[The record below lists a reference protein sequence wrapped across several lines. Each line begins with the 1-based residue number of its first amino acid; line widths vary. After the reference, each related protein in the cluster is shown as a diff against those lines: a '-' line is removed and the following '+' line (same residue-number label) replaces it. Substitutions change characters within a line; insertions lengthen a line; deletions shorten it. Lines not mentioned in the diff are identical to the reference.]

1 MQLREFSTQPVPC
14 FEPKIFD
21 HEHSQIRSSSSHTPW
36 AVILAGGDGVRLRPL
51 SRLISGDD
59 RPKQFCPL
67 FGGQSLLAHT
77 RNRIAGITDEDR
89 TLFVVTE
96 AHDRYYAPELGN
108 VPSCNVLVQ
117 PHGKG
122 TGAAIAF
129 SLFRILQRAPDAIVA
144 FYPSDH
150 YYSDESLFQSVV
162 ASAVE
167 TAAANRDSVILLGAE
182 ATHPETGY
190 GWIEPVGELSG
201 GKPQRVKR
209 FWEKPSLDTANA
221 LQRQGCLWNTFV
233 MVGQARAFLRM
244 LDSTAPSLL
253 NSFYKAS
260 RYGDALNAYFDDE
273 MPVVDFSHQVL
284 ERSADHLLV
293 SRMPADVGW
302 SDLGEPERVFA
313 TIEQTA
319 RRWKAAWRGSDIPAV
334 A

>member
-1 MQLREFSTQPVPC
+1 
-14 FEPKIFD
+14 
-21 HEHSQIRSSSSHTPW
+21 
-36 AVILAGGDGVRLRPL
+36 VILAGGDGVRLRPL

-77 RNRIAGITDEDR
+77 RNRIAGITGSER
-89 TLFVVTE
+89 TLFVVTK
-96 AHDRYYAPELGN
+96 AHDRYYTPELKTVHPRN
-108 VPSCNVLVQ
+108 VIAQ

-129 SLFRILQRAPDAIVA
+129 SLFEILRRDPDAIIA

-150 YYSDESLFQSVV
+150 YYSDESLFLTVV
-162 ASAVE
+162 GSAVE
-167 TAAANRDSVILLGAE
+167 TAAGNPDSVILLGAE

-190 GWIEPVGELSG
+190 GWIEPAGELAAINA
-201 GKPQRVKR
+201 QRVKR

-233 MVGQARAFLRM
+233 MVGHARAFLRM
-244 LDSTAPSLL
+244 LDSTAPALL
-253 NSFYKAS
+253 NAFYKAS
-260 RYGDALNAYFDDE
+260 RCGDAIDAYFNDE

-284 ERSADHLLV
+284 ERSANHLLV
-293 SRMPADVGW
+293 MRMPADVGW

-313 TIEQTA
+313 TLEKA
-319 RRWKAAWRGSDIPAV
+319 AGRWKASWRRSDVPAV

>member
-1 MQLREFSTQPVPC
+1 MQLRTLSTERVLFHQANPL
-14 FEPKIFD
+14 EE
-21 HEHSQIRSSSSHTPW
+21 EHSQIRSTPSRTPW

-67 FGGQSLLAHT
+67 FGGKSLLAHT
-77 RNRIAGITDEDR
+77 RNRIAGITDEAR
-89 TLFVVTE
+89 TLFVVTKT
-96 AHDRYYAPELGN
+96 HDRYYTPELGN
-108 VPSCNVLVQ
+108 VHPRNLLVQ

-129 SLFRILQRAPDAIVA
+129 SLFRIVQRDPDAIIA

-162 ASAVE
+162 SSAVE

-190 GWIEPVGELSG
+190 GWIEPVGEVTD
-201 GKPQRVKR
+201 GKSQRVKR

-233 MVGQARAFLRM
+233 MVGHARAFLRM
-244 LDSTAPSLL
+244 LDATASSLL
-253 NSFYKAS
+253 NSFYNAS
-260 RYGDALNAYFDDE
+260 RYGDALNAFFDNE
-273 MPVVDFSHQVL
+273 LPIVDFSHQVL
-284 ERSADHLLV
+284 EQSADHLLV
-293 SRMPADVGW
+293 MRMPADVGW

-313 TIEQTA
+313 TLEQTA
-319 RRWKAAWRGSDIPAV
+319 RRWKTSWRKSEIPAV